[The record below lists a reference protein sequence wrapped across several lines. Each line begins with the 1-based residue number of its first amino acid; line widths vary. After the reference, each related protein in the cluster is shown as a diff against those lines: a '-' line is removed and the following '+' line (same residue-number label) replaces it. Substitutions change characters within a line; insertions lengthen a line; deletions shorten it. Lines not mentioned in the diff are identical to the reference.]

1 MSTQVQQPSL
11 VNSRK
16 YYLDWLRVIAF
27 ASLIFYH
34 IGMLYSE
41 NWGFHFKS
49 NYTSQYVEYL
59 MLVFSPWRMLLIWFI
74 SGVAL
79 RFMIDKVSS
88 FKSWLHFTLYRSIFL
103 LLPLLVGLWLIV
115 PLQLFAEMSQQG
127 VIDISYWQF
136 YLAFIETNNTLFINY
151 QSGVWPNVDVN
162 HLWYLRSLWQFMLII
177 IVLTLFARLP
187 FIAPLKTFAKG
198 GMSFGLLITL
208 LTIAV
213 LFTSHYL
220 TGDSI
225 RETNGLILLL
235 AGYILAKNTY
245 FWNCLNKNLVLLALS
260 FAVLFVLI
268 ILSYQKVFTL
278 PHFILSASY
287 NIQRVVGVFF
297 VLAFAHRFLNFN
309 TYYLKQLNVWV
320 FPFYLLHQS
329 ILIILCFLLQPLSLG
344 PVAEPFIIITGTWS
358 FCGVIT
364 WGITRIDV
372 LRPLLGVAIKRN
384 YSPTVKTIGYTAAL
398 ILITPLA
405 YKLIT

>member
-1 MSTQVQQPSL
+1 MSAQTQHPLL

-49 NYTSQYVEYL
+49 NYTSQYIEYS

-79 RFMIDKVSS
+79 RFMIDKVSG
-88 FKSWLHFTLYRSIFL
+88 FKPWLLFTLNRSIFL

-115 PLQLFAEMSQQG
+115 PFQLFAEMSQQG

-136 YLAFIETNNTLFINY
+136 YLAFIEMNNTLFINY
-151 QSGVWPNVDVN
+151 QSGVWPHVDVN

-187 FIAPLKTFAKG
+187 FIAPLKTFVKG
-198 GMSFGLLITL
+198 GMSSGLLITL
-208 LTIAV
+208 LIITT
-213 LFTSHYL
+213 LSTSHYL
-220 TGDSI
+220 TGDLI
-225 RETNGLILLL
+225 RETNGFMLLL

-245 FWNCLNKNLVLLALS
+245 FWNCLNKNLVLLAS
-260 FAVLFVLI
+260 CFSVLFVLI
-268 ILSYQKVFTL
+268 ILSYQKVFSP
-278 PHFILSASY
+278 PHFILSGSY
-287 NIQRVVGVFF
+287 NIQRIVGVLF
-297 VLAFAHRFLNFN
+297 VLALAHRFLNFN
-309 TYYLKQLNVWV
+309 TYYLKQLNTWV

-329 ILIILCFLLQPLSLG
+329 ILIILCFLLQPLNLG
-344 PVAEPFIIITGTWS
+344 AVVEPFIIILGTWF
-358 FCGVIT
+358 FCGVFT

-372 LRPLLGVAIKRN
+372 FRPLLGVAIKQE
-384 YSPTVKTIGYTAAL
+384 YSSTVKTIGYTAAL

-405 YKLIT
+405 FKLIT

>member
-1 MSTQVQQPSL
+1 
-11 VNSRK
+11 
-16 YYLDWLRVIAF
+16 
-27 ASLIFYH
+27 
-34 IGMLYSE
+34 
-41 NWGFHFKS
+41 
-49 NYTSQYVEYL
+49 
-59 MLVFSPWRMLLIWFI
+59 
-74 SGVAL
+74 
-79 RFMIDKVSS
+79 
-88 FKSWLHFTLYRSIFL
+88 
-103 LLPLLVGLWLIV
+103 
-115 PLQLFAEMSQQG
+115 MSQQG

-187 FIAPLKTFAKG
+187 FITPLKTFVKG
-198 GMSFGLLITL
+198 DMSFGLLITL

-235 AGYILAKNTY
+235 TGYILAKNTY
-245 FWNCLNKNLVLLALS
+245 FWNCLNKKLVLLALS

-297 VLAFAHRFLNFN
+297 VLALAHRFLNFN

-320 FPFYLLHQS
+320 FPFYLLH
-329 ILIILCFLLQPLSLG
+329 
-344 PVAEPFIIITGTWS
+344 
-358 FCGVIT
+358 
-364 WGITRIDV
+364 
-372 LRPLLGVAIKRN
+372 
-384 YSPTVKTIGYTAAL
+384 
-398 ILITPLA
+398 
-405 YKLIT
+405 

>member
-1 MSTQVQQPSL
+1 MSTQVKQPSL
-11 VNSRK
+11 INSRK
-16 YYLDWLRVIAF
+16 YSLDWLRVIAF

-41 NWGFHFKS
+41 KWGFHFKS

-88 FKSWLHFTLYRSIFL
+88 FKSWLHFTLYRSVFL

-127 VIDISYWQF
+127 VINISYWQF
-136 YLAFIETNNTLFINY
+136 YLAFIETNNTLFSNY
-151 QSGVWPNVDVN
+151 QPGVWPNVDVN

-177 IVLTLFARLP
+177 IVLTLFARVP
-187 FIAPLKTFAKG
+187 FITPLKTFVKG
-198 GMSFGLLITL
+198 GGSFGLLIIL
-208 LTIAV
+208 LTITI

-225 RETNGLILLL
+225 RETNGFMLLL

-260 FAVLFVLI
+260 FSVLLVLI
-268 ILSYQKVFTL
+268 ILSYQKAFTL
-278 PHFILSASY
+278 PHFILSGSY
-287 NIQRVVGVFF
+287 NIQRIVGVFF
-297 VLAFAHRFLNFN
+297 VLALAHRFLNFN
-309 TYYLKQLNVWV
+309 TYYLKQLNAWV

-344 PVAEPFIIITGTWS
+344 AVVEPFIIITGTWS
-358 FCGVIT
+358 LCGVIT
-364 WGITRIDV
+364 WSITRIDV
-372 LRPLLGVAIKRN
+372 LRLLLGVAIKRE
-384 YSPTVKTIGYTAAL
+384 YSSTVKTIGYTAAL

>member
-1 MSTQVQQPSL
+1 MNTQTHQPSL

-49 NYTSQYVEYL
+49 NYTSQYIEYL

-79 RFMIDKVSS
+79 RFMIDKVSG
-88 FKSWLHFTLYRSIFL
+88 FKSWLLLTLTRSIFL

-127 VIDISYWQF
+127 VINISYWQF

-177 IVLTLFARLP
+177 IVLTFFARLP
-187 FIAPLKTFAKG
+187 FIAPLKVFVKG
-198 GMSFGLLITL
+198 CVSFGLLITL
-208 LTIAV
+208 LIVAV
-213 LFTSHYL
+213 LFTRHYL

-245 FWNCLNKNLVLLALS
+245 FWNCLNKNLVVLALS
-260 FAVLFVLI
+260 FAILFVLI
-268 ILSYQKVFTL
+268 ILSYQKAFTL
-278 PHFILSASY
+278 PHFILSGSY

-297 VLAFAHRFLNFN
+297 VLALAHRFLNFN
-309 TYYLKQLNVWV
+309 TYYLKQLNAWV

-344 PVAEPFIIITGTWS
+344 SVAEPFIIILGTWF
-358 FCGVIT
+358 FCGAFT
-364 WGITRIDV
+364 WGITRVDV
-372 LRPLLGVAIKRN
+372 FRPFLGVAIKRE
-384 YSPTVKTIGYTAAL
+384 YSSTVKTIGYTAAL

>member
-16 YYLDWLRVIAF
+16 YYLDWLRIIAF

-79 RFMIDKVSS
+79 RFMIDKVRS

-115 PLQLFAEMSQQG
+115 PLQLFAEMSQHD

-151 QSGVWPNVDVN
+151 QSGVW
-162 HLWYLRSLWQFMLII
+162 QFMLII

-187 FIAPLKTFAKG
+187 FIAPLKTFVKG
-198 GMSFGLLITL
+198 GVSFGFLITL
-208 LTIAV
+208 LTIAI
-213 LFTSHYL
+213 LFTSYYL

-235 AGYILAKNTY
+235 GGYIFAKNTY
-245 FWNCLNKNLVLLALS
+245 FWNCLNKKLVLLALS

-297 VLAFAHRFLNFN
+297 VLALAHRFLNFN

-372 LRPLLGVAIKRN
+372 LRPLLGVAIKRD
-384 YSPTVKTIGYTAAL
+384 YSPTVKILGYTAAL

>member
-1 MSTQVQQPSL
+1 MNTQTQQPSL

-16 YYLDWLRVIAF
+16 NYLDWLRVIAF

-88 FKSWLHFTLYRSIFL
+88 FKSWLHFTLYRSVFL

-151 QSGVWPNVDVN
+151 QFGVWPNVDVN

-187 FIAPLKTFAKG
+187 FITPLKTFVKG
-198 GMSFGLLITL
+198 GG
-208 LTIAV
+208 
-213 LFTSHYL
+213 H
-220 TGDSI
+220 
-225 RETNGLILLL
+225 
-235 AGYILAKNTY
+235 
-245 FWNCLNKNLVLLALS
+245 
-260 FAVLFVLI
+260 
-268 ILSYQKVFTL
+268 
-278 PHFILSASY
+278 
-287 NIQRVVGVFF
+287 
-297 VLAFAHRFLNFN
+297 
-309 TYYLKQLNVWV
+309 
-320 FPFYLLHQS
+320 
-329 ILIILCFLLQPLSLG
+329 LG
-344 PVAEPFIIITGTWS
+344 F
-358 FCGVIT
+358 
-364 WGITRIDV
+364 
-372 LRPLLGVAIKRN
+372 
-384 YSPTVKTIGYTAAL
+384 
-398 ILITPLA
+398 
-405 YKLIT
+405 

>member
-1 MSTQVQQPSL
+1 MSTQTQQPSL

-79 RFMIDKVSS
+79 RFMIDKISG

-127 VIDISYWQF
+127 VINISYWQF
-136 YLAFIETNNTLFINY
+136 YLAFIDINNTLFINY
-151 QSGVWPNVDVN
+151 QSGVWPHVDVN
-162 HLWYLRSLWQFMLII
+162 HLWYLRSLWQFMLFI

-187 FIAPLKTFAKG
+187 FIAPLKIFAKG

-208 LTIAV
+208 LTITT
-213 LFTSHYL
+213 LFTSQYL

-225 RETNGLILLL
+225 RETNGFILLL
-235 AGYILAKNTY
+235 SGYILAKNTY
-245 FWNCLNKNLVLLALS
+245 FWSCLNKYLVLLALC
-260 FAVLFVLI
+260 FTVLFVLI
-268 ILSYQKVFTL
+268 ILSYQKAFTIS
-278 PHFILSASY
+278 HFILSGSY
-287 NIQRVVGVFF
+287 NIQRIVGVFF
-297 VLAFAHRFLNFN
+297 VLALAHRFLNFN
-309 TYYLKQLNVWV
+309 TCYLKQLNAKV
-320 FPFYLLHQS
+320 FSFYLLHQS
-329 ILIILCFLLQPLSLG
+329 ILIFLCFLLQPLSLG
-344 PVAEPFIIITGTWS
+344 AVTEPLIIIIGTWF
-358 FCGVIT
+358 FCGVFT

-372 LRPLLGVAIKRN
+372 FRPLLGVAIRRE
-384 YSPTVKTIGYTAAL
+384 YSPTLKMFGYTIAL
-398 ILITPLA
+398 TLITPLA